1 MKVKTL
7 KISLDGYGS
16 FLGMDKGT
24 FIIRDKERKE
34 KRYPL
39 FESEIGEIQVK
50 SGNLVSSGALV
61 SAGFWGIDVLF
72 LTQRG
77 NPVAILKSLDDDSH
91 VKTRIA
97 QYQATQNGKSLEI
110 AKTLILA
117 KIEGQNQVLKK
128 YGLRMHDYSP
138 IEQVKKEDRLTALKG
153 IEGRASN
160 KYFRNIFGL
169 IEESLRPKRRRT
181 FKAYDGINNLFNL
194 AYTTLSWKVHVA
206 LLNSKLEPFLGFL
219 HSLAWGKPSLV
230 CDFQEL
236 YRYLMDD
243 FVIQYCKE
251 VRTKDFILK
260 GENFSNNKKGKRQY
274 INDIKTRDL
283 MRRIDAYFQTK
294 VNIPRVRMGERQE
307 IETLISEEALL
318 LAKYV
323 RDEKPTWIPRIVN
336 LA

>member
-1 MKVKTL
+1 MK
-7 KISLDGYGS
+7 IALDSFGS
-16 FLGMDKGT
+16 YLGRDRGC
-24 FIIRDKERKE
+24 FITRDKEGKE

-50 SGNLVSSGALV
+50 TGNLVSSGALV

-91 VKTRIA
+91 VKTRVA

-128 YGLRMHDYSP
+128 YGLRLHDYSP
-138 IEQVKKEDRLTALKG
+138 IEQVKREDRLTALKG

-160 KYFRNIFGL
+160 KYFHSIFGL
-169 IEESLRPKRRRT
+169 IEESLRPERRRT
-181 FKAYDGINNLFNL
+181 FKAFDGINNLFNL
-194 AYTTLSWKVHVA
+194 AYTTLSWKVHIA
-206 LLNSKLEPFLGFL
+206 LLNAKLEPYLGFL

-243 FVIQYCKE
+243 LVIGYCRE
-251 VRTKDFILK
+251 IRNKDFILK
-260 GENFSNNKKGKRQY
+260 EENFSSNKKGKRQY

-283 MRRIDAYFQTK
+283 MKRIDAYFQTK
-294 VNIPRVRMGERQE
+294 VDLPRIRMGKHQE
-307 IETLISEEALL
+307 IETLVSEEALL
-318 LAKYV
+318 FARYL
-323 RDEKPTWIPRIVN
+323 RDEKRTWIPRIVN
-336 LA
+336 LMLLA